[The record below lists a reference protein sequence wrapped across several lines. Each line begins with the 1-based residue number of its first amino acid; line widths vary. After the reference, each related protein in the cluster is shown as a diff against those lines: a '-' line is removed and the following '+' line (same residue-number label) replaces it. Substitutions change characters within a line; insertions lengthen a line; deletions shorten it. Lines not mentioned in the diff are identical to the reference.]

1 MDRTVIRALE
11 ECRAPLR
18 RRWEW
23 LLHQPAS
30 ELELG
35 EIIALQPLLDPL
47 LDELYDSLRR
57 ERMNLVSRTI
67 DYRTL
72 RRTCSC
78 GRNPLLACFLAG
90 EKALIE
96 TFARR
101 RKILPLGE
109 AQTVT
114 ALVELHM
121 IFRKMAGR
129 EVESFCSGCIS
140 RATGASVRSTL
151 PSDQSPASPPNAP
164 RGGPRP
170 SHP

>member
-18 RRWEW
+18 RRWER

-57 ERMNLVSRTI
+57 ERMNLVPRAI

-72 RRTCSC
+72 RRSCSC
-78 GRNPLLACFLAG
+78 GRNPLLACFVAG

-101 RKILPLGE
+101 RKLLPIGE
-109 AQTVT
+109 AQAVTV
-114 ALVELHM
+114 LVELHM

-129 EVESFCSGCIS
+129 EVASFCSGCS
-140 RATGASVRSTL
+140 RRSTGTR
-151 PSDQSPASPPNAP
+151 QRPA
-164 RGGPRP
+164 
-170 SHP
+170 